1 MNPLPIAVLLLISQ
15 GQGGINGRGRRGRGA
30 GGLLSA
36 GADFDV
42 APVLDG
48 LYRTANALERIDKM
62 AMQPDWGKQ
71 QDMEIR
77 TFRRRVHFHREDNM
91 ICTMTETHM

>member
-42 APVLDG
+42 ARVLDG

-62 AMQPDWGKQ
+62 NKLEMC
-71 QDMEIR
+71 IR
-77 TFRRRVHFHREDNM
+77 DRA
-91 ICTMTETHM
+91 